1 MRLDVFLKTSRL
13 IPRRSLAQKFCSSGL
28 VMIDGVETKAS
39 KEVKTGDEIEIA
51 RGTKRAKYR
60 VLNVPSRKQMSKSEA
75 AGMTELIGETE
86 LDEFHGLSP
95 DLT

>member
-28 VMIDGVETKAS
+28 VIIDGVEVKAS
-39 KEVKTGDEIEIA
+39 KEVKTGDEIEIV

-60 VLNVPSRKQMSKSEA
+60 VLSLPSRKQLSKSEA
-75 AGMTELIGETE
+75 AGMTELVGEKE
-86 LDEFHGLSP
+86 LDELHA
-95 DLT
+95 